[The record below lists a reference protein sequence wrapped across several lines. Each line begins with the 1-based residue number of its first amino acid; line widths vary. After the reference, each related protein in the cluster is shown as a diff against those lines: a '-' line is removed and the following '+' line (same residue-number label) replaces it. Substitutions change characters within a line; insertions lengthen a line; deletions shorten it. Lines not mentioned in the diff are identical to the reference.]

1 MTVASESDVGNMS
14 ENIVINL
21 EGKDLV
27 IAFNSKF
34 VTDCIKAI
42 DDEFVNLHFN
52 TRINPCVIKPFYGD
66 DYLYL
71 ILPLRIN
78 A

>member
-1 MTVASESDVGNMS
+1 MNVSADSEVGKIN
-14 ENIVINL
+14 ENVVISL
-21 EGKDLV
+21 EGKDLN
-27 IAFNSKF
+27 IAFNSKLI
-34 VTDCIKAI
+34 TDCIKVI
-42 DDEFVNLHFN
+42 DDEFVNLYFN
-52 TRINPCVIKPFYGD
+52 TKINPCVIKPYSGN